1 MSAQQVS
8 RDGQNEYGGIT
19 TRQAQYILAA
29 FPCETEWR
37 AAPSMMIKILLF
49 GLIVKM
55 ARFLVHLLKSEI
67 YVNQWDILL
76 NTFLKLGC
84 DIFHQERVWP

>member
-1 MSAQQVS
+1 
-8 RDGQNEYGGIT
+8 
-19 TRQAQYILAA
+19 
-29 FPCETEWR
+29 
-37 AAPSMMIKILLF
+37 MMIKILLF